1 MLIASLVAS
10 LIALAFCCLGLLGFC
25 LWLLKRQRLL
35 AEQQRQRDA
44 ARDKRIKELSN
55 RLDAYLEGNM
65 RIGDELRELA
75 RVVAPL
81 PDKLTQLELRD
92 PNNFSFSQAA
102 KLVGMGASID
112 DLTQS
117 CGLSQSE
124 AELMSKLHQ
133 ARQKP

>member
-65 RIGDELRELA
+65 RIGDELRERGDADDGALRR
-75 RVVAPL
+75 RVDV
-81 PDKLTQLELRD
+81 QR
-92 PNNFSFSQAA
+92 
-102 KLVGMGASID
+102 G
-112 DLTQS
+112 
-117 CGLSQSE
+117 
-124 AELMSKLHQ
+124 H
-133 ARQKP
+133 R

>member
-81 PDKLTQLELRD
+81 PDKLHQLELRD

>member
-55 RLDAYLEGNM
+55 CLDAYLEGNM

-81 PDKLTQLELRD
+81 PDKPSQLELRD

>member
-10 LIALAFCCLGLLGFC
+10 LVALAFCCLGLLGFC

-35 AEQQRQRDA
+35 AEQQSQRDA
-44 ARDKRIKELSN
+44 VRDKRLKELSN
-55 RLDAYLEGNM
+55 RLDTYLEGSVRM
-65 RIGDELRELA
+65 GDELRELG
-75 RVVAPL
+75 RLVAPL
-81 PDKLTQLELRD
+81 PDKLSQLEQRD

-102 KLVGMGASID
+102 KLVGLGASVD

-133 ARQKP
+133 ARKKP